1 MLLEDPSLMPELIPP
16 ELIPP
21 LHILFPALP
30 RYNAR

>member
-1 MLLEDPSLMPELIPP
+1 MLLEDPSLML